1 MAKTVKKLKIKK
13 KKKHKLPTSGI
24 QEDITTDPT
33 GVKKN
38 KDAMPLTVTT
48 QIKWTNFFKKQKL
61 LKLIQEQM

>member
-24 QEDITTDPT
+24 KEDITTDPT
-33 GVKKN
+33 GIKKN

-48 QIKWTNFFKKQKL
+48 
-61 LKLIQEQM
+61 

>member
-1 MAKTVKKLKIKK
+1 MAKKVKKLKIK

-24 QEDITTDPT
+24 KEDITTDPT

-48 QIKWTNFFKKQKL
+48 
-61 LKLIQEQM
+61 